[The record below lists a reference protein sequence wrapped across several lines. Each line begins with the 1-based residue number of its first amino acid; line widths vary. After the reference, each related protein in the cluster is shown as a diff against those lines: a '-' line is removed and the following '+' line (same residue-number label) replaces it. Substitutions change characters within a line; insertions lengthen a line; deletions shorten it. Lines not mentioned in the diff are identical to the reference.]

1 GRKRP
6 PRKPGRPHAAGS
18 AALGGGLR
26 PAERGRAPTPNRDRV
41 RGTATPATPRVR
53 HRSTSFRT
61 PRGRVGTLVPH
72 NIRWRTLHTL
82 RWRTLHTYDGERS
95 THTMANASTHTM
107 ANAPHITM
115 ANAPHITMAN
125 APHITMASAHHIQS
139 RTPHT

>member
-1 GRKRP
+1 MIRRPPRSTLFPYTTLFRSGSGPQGGKRP
-6 PRKPGRPHAAGS
+6 TRKPGRPHATGT

-82 RWRTLHTYDGERS
+82 RRRTLHTLRWRTLHTLR
-95 THTMANASTHTM
+95 
-107 ANAPHITM
+107 
-115 ANAPHITMAN
+115 
-125 APHITMASAHHIQS
+125 
-139 RTPHT
+139 